1 MASTFTLK
9 RKTYTE
15 FDYHND
21 IATKGFSDG
30 FDLACE
36 KMFACNFNVAME
48 KFLGKYPGAG
58 DYAFKQGIRDA
69 VAKAAKK
76 GEEYMPK
83 EESIRKAYHEG
94 VSYLNRTNP
103 EMVRKHFQQFP
114 KGYGAPGNGQVVK
127 GKFPPGTNPS
137 VPQLQQRAA
146 SFIGKG
152 YLY

>member
-30 FDLACE
+30 FFTAYE
-36 KMFACNFNVAME
+36 KLFASIQQQIAEGINKGSKGFGWGFGTHGVGRDDVNRVLRGKLE
-48 KFLGKYPGAG
+48 DYYGRKYHQGFLDHVKN
-58 DYAFKQGIRDA
+58 
-69 VAKAAKK
+69 
-76 GEEYMPK
+76 EYGRL
-83 EESIRKAYHEG
+83 SG
-94 VSYLNRTNP
+94 GG
-103 EMVRKHFQQFP
+103 QQ
-114 KGYGAPGNGQVVK
+114 VK
-127 GKFPPGTNPS
+127 GKFPPGSNPS
-137 VPQLQQRAA
+137 APQQLQQRAA

>member
-21 IATKGFSDG
+21 IATKGFRDG

-36 KMFACNFNVAME
+36 KLFAKSIEATI
-48 KFLGKYPGAG
+48 A
-58 DYAFKQGIRDA
+58 
-69 VAKAAKK
+69 
-76 GEEYMPK
+76 
-83 EESIRKAYHEG
+83 ESINKRFGHKLKSPVDFGDVRRMGRGKEKNILDIPYDKEVYEFG
-94 VSYLNRTNP
+94 RNELNRLRP
-103 EMVRKHFQQFP
+103 GGSGGKQVQF
-114 KGYGAPGNGQVVK
+114 
-127 GKFPPGTNPS
+127 
-137 VPQLQQRAA
+137 QQRAA

>member
-30 FDLACE
+30 FFTAYE
-36 KMFACNFNVAME
+36 KLFASIQQRIAEGINKGSKGLEWF
-48 KFLGKYPGAG
+48 GTRGAG
-58 DYAFKQGIRDA
+58 RDDVNRVLRGKLEDYYGKKYHQGFIDHVKSENARL
-69 VAKAAKK
+69 
-76 GEEYMPK
+76 
-83 EESIRKAYHEG
+83 S
-94 VSYLNRTNP
+94 
-103 EMVRKHFQQFP
+103 
-114 KGYGAPGNGQVVK
+114 GNGGQQVK
-127 GKFPPGTNPS
+127 GKFPPGSNPS
-137 VPQLQQRAA
+137 APQLQQRAA

>member
-30 FDLACE
+30 FFTAYE
-36 KMFACNFNVAME
+36 KLFASIQAEIAERIN
-48 KFLGKYPGAG
+48 KGGKGLEWFGTRGAG
-58 DYAFKQGIRDA
+58 RDDVNRALRGKLEDYYGKKYHQGFLDH
-69 VAKAAKK
+69 VKS
-76 GEEYMPK
+76 EY
-83 EESIRKAYHEG
+83 SRLSG
-94 VSYLNRTNP
+94 GG
-103 EMVRKHFQQFP
+103 QQ
-114 KGYGAPGNGQVVK
+114 VK

-137 VPQLQQRAA
+137 APQLQQRAA